1 MVFTQ
6 NFEQWQCSGVRAG
19 QCRRALTT
27 KYFRFELGM
36 VGHVTAPAGVGVL
49 YLQKIAGANSGLG
62 VT

>member
-1 MVFTQ
+1 MKILLTYLFFKIFMVFSQ

-36 VGHVTAPAGVGVL
+36 VGHVTAPAGAGVL
-49 YLQKIAGANSGLG
+49 
-62 VT
+62 